1 MCHVGSVG
9 FRIVVTISAVLVVGA
24 FAFSETK
31 VSRDGEKWT
40 LENKQIRVT
49 IDAQSGTFAVLEKAG
64 GHEWKQIP
72 RGEQKDGPRF
82 RNVQEVGGPKRG
94 LSLEVSVESQ
104 PRQGGV
110 SLSVRLTLPE
120 EGADL
125 FIEADMA
132 QRDTEIPNIPFLEA
146 LLHDSPAGVLVVAD
160 YCDGHLIPL
169 DMKPFPRRWFS
180 ASRLDMPWVGLCD
193 LEKGFGYMLL
203 VETPDDAS
211 IEMRTVRTG
220 DRELVAPRVVWT
232 ASKKQFRYPR
242 RLMYHFARNGGY
254 VALAKRYRAYA
265 RDTGFLVPFSVKLD
279 RNPNIAR
286 VFGAPDVWGNASLA
300 FAREAKAARVEKMII
315 HGRSSPEDMKAI
327 NGLGYLTSEYDNYTD
342 VLQVEPGKEINSNRD
357 NLPDS
362 VVMKADGE
370 RMKAWLT
377 FDKKTQFMKRCP
389 GLWVRTAEIVVPKV
403 LKERPYLG
411 RFIDVTTAE
420 DLYECNDP
428 KHPLTRT
435 EKRECGV
442 ALLGYVRSLGLVTGG
457 EHGLW
462 WAVPHLDYI
471 EGMMSGGS
479 YSWPAGHL
487 VRPKTKDQEF
497 TSPWGNRLG
506 KWDEYEKWGIGHEYR
521 VPLWELV
528 FHDCIVS
535 TWYWGDASD
544 FLLDA
549 APEVTAKKDAFNI
562 LYGTIPLMW
571 ANRQGAWEKSRE
583 TFLRTYCNTC
593 KLHEVIAAAEMLSH
607 EFVSSDRAVQRT
619 RFSDGTDVIVNFG
632 EKPYSAELDG
642 KKYLLPQNGFA
653 VKGPKIKQSLCVVN
667 DQTVTTIVCGE
678 FRYTDAK

>member
-1 MCHVGSVG
+1 MPAASSVRL
-9 FRIVVTISAVLVVGA
+9 RIVVMIVAFLVVSA
-24 FAFSETK
+24 FAASETR
-31 VSRDGEKWT
+31 VSQEGERWA
-40 LENKQIRVT
+40 LENRQIRVT
-49 IDAQSGTFAVLEKAG
+49 IDAQSGTFAVLEKDG
-64 GHEWKQIP
+64 GHEWKQIAEAEK
-72 RGEQKDGPRF
+72 GDGPKF
-82 RNVQEVGGPKRG
+82 SNVQEIGAPKRG
-94 LSLEVSVESQ
+94 ISFEV
-104 PRQGGV
+104 GV
-110 SLSVRLTLPE
+110 GPERGKLPPLHVRFMLPV

-132 QRDTEIPNIPFLEA
+132 QRETEIPNLPFLEP
-146 LLHDSPAGVLVVAD
+146 LVHDSPAGVLVVAD
-160 YCDGHLIPL
+160 YCNGHLIPL

-193 LEKGFGYMLL
+193 LQKGFGYMLL

-211 IEMRTVRTG
+211 IEMRTLRTG
-220 DRELVAPRVVWT
+220 DGEVVAPRVVWT
-232 ASKKQFRYPR
+232 NSKEQFGYPR
-242 RLMYHFARNGGY
+242 RLMYHFAGEGGY
-254 VALAKRYRAYA
+254 VAFAKRYRAYA
-265 RDTGFLVPFSVKLD
+265 RDNGFLVPFSVKLEK
-279 RNPNIAR
+279 NPNIAR
-286 VFGAPDVWGNASLA
+286 LFGAPDVWGNASLA
-300 FAREAKAARVEKMII
+300 FAREAKAGGVEKMII

-327 NGLGYLTSEYDNYTD
+327 NELGYLTSEYDNYTD
-342 VLQVEPGKEINSNRD
+342 VLPLAPGKEINSNHD
-357 NLPDS
+357 NVPDS
-362 VVMKADGE
+362 VVLKADGE

-389 GLWVRTAEIVVPKV
+389 ALWVRAAEIVVPKV
-403 LKERPYLG
+403 LRERPYVG

-420 DLYECNDP
+420 DLYECYDP

-435 EKRECGV
+435 GKRECGV

-462 WAVPHLDYI
+462 WAVPYLDYI

-487 VRPKTKDQEF
+487 IRPKSKDQEF

-506 KWDEYEKWGIGHEYR
+506 KWDEYAKWGIGHEYR

-528 FHDCIVS
+528 FHDCVVS
-535 TWYWGDASD
+535 TWYWGDSSD

-571 ANRQGAWEKSRE
+571 ANREGAWRKARE
-583 TFLRTYCNTC
+583 TFLRTYRNTC
-593 KLHEVIAAAEMLSH
+593 KLHEVIAGTEMLSH
-607 EFVSSDRAVQRT
+607 EFVTSDRAVQRT
-619 RFSDGTDVIVNFG
+619 QFSDGTEVIVNFR
-632 EKPYSAELDG
+632 EKPYSAELAG

-653 VKGPKIKQSLCVVN
+653 VKGPKIEESLSVV
-667 DQTVTTIVCGE
+667 DGKAITAIVSGE

>member
-1 MCHVGSVG
+1 MMPAAGSVRL
-9 FRIVVTISAVLVVGA
+9 RIVVAIVAFLVVSA
-24 FAFSETK
+24 FAASETK
-31 VSRDGEKWT
+31 VSHEGERWA
-40 LENKQIRVT
+40 LENRQIRVT
-49 IDAQSGTFAVLEKAG
+49 IDARRGTFAVLEKAG
-64 GHEWKQIP
+64 GHEWKQMP
-72 RGEQKDGPRF
+72 EAEKGDGPKF
-82 RNVQEVGGPKRG
+82 SNVQEIGAPKRG
-94 LSLEVSVESQ
+94 ISFEV
-104 PRQGGV
+104 GV
-110 SLSVRLTLPE
+110 GPERGKLPPLHVRFMLPV

-132 QRDTEIPNIPFLEA
+132 QRETEIPNLPFLEP
-146 LLHDSPAGVLVVAD
+146 LVHDSPAGVLVVAD
-160 YCDGHLIPL
+160 YCNGHLIPL
-169 DMKPFPRRWFS
+169 DVKPFPRRWFS

-211 IEMRTVRTG
+211 IEMRTLRTG
-220 DRELVAPRVVWT
+220 DREVVAPRVVWT
-232 ASKKQFRYPR
+232 SSKKQFGYPR
-242 RLMYHFARNGGY
+242 RLMYHFAAEGSY

-265 RDTGFLVPFSVKLD
+265 RDNGFLVPFSVKLEK
-279 RNPNIAR
+279 NPNIAR
-286 VFGAPDVWGNASLA
+286 LFGAPDVWGNASLA
-300 FAREAKAARVEKMII
+300 FAREANAAGVEKMII

-327 NGLGYLTSEYDNYTD
+327 NELGYLTSEYDNYTD
-342 VLQVEPGKEINSNRD
+342 VLPLAPGKEINSNHD
-357 NLPDS
+357 NVPDS
-362 VVMKADGE
+362 VVLNADGE

-389 GLWVRTAEIVVPKV
+389 ALWVRAAEIVVPKV
-403 LKERPYLG
+403 LRERPYVG

-420 DLYECNDP
+420 DLYECYDP

-435 EKRECGV
+435 GKRECGV

-462 WAVPHLDYI
+462 WAVPYLDYI

-487 VRPKTKDQEF
+487 IRPKSKDQEF

-506 KWDEYEKWGIGHEYR
+506 KWDEYAKWGIGHEYR

-528 FHDCIVS
+528 FHDCVVS
-535 TWYWGDASD
+535 TWYWGDSSD

-571 ANRQGAWEKSRE
+571 VNGEGAWRKARE
-583 TFLRTYCNTC
+583 TFLRTYRNTC
-593 KLHEVIAAAEMLSH
+593 KLHEVIAGTEMLSH
-607 EFVSSDRAVQRT
+607 EFVTSDRAVQRT
-619 RFSDGTDVIVNFG
+619 QFSDGTEVIVNFR
-632 EKPYSAELDG
+632 EKPYSAELAG

-653 VKGPKIKQSLCVVN
+653 VKGPKIEESLSVV
-667 DQTVTTIVCGE
+667 DGKAVTAIVSGD